1 MASMDLQTITNDL
14 NRRFAAPL
22 PEFYKRRIIFWYDDD
37 REFEDLLDELGLE
50 NAQLLALTGTNNF
63 AAKKLLAVDDTTS
76 NFLVYCPLSYD
87 KPEDNWLINIEMYS
101 EEFRADLNSI
111 WMDEMGLPTT
121 NPTIRR
127 MVKGYRKFFNSIE
140 RRKSVSALA
149 PNIATASQL
158 HLAVMATICGVKDM
172 QPSSIIRAVL
182 AQSLELDTNTIY
194 QDFVKYDAQNPFW
207 VMVSQA
213 TGYKVNF
220 AEGEREGALGHSE
233 GDDSDLGRMAIHILL
248 TATTRTMRSEHLA
261 GLDSFISTP
270 HQSYCYDLVSDWLQ
284 SADSESLYH
293 IARFV
298 EDEARLPQRFLKLDV
313 NDLAGTESFP
323 CINECILTIL
333 MKEIGDFIIN
343 VDAITAVVEKRRA
356 MAWYD
361 AVSCY
366 YEGLLQ
372 VANMQ
377 AFFHDHASGFHLAQ
391 PKQVWDAYT
400 SDYYKMDAYY
410 RQFHLC
416 FIRSLTVSNAV
427 LDDLFKHVVEK
438 VEGLY
443 SGWYL
448 SQLGNNWSDVCA
460 EELADYGRILEVNQ
474 QESFY
479 RTNVANADSKV
490 YVIISDAL
498 RYEVAASLA
507 DQLRRETQSK
517 VTLDSMEAIFPTI
530 TKFGMAALLPHNELE
545 VVQKQSGLVSVLADG
560 QSTES
565 NNRDKLLKGAHSQS
579 VALQYKNIIGMKRAD
594 RQALVKGMDVVY
606 IYHDKVD
613 EASHTSDTMVFPAC
627 DDAITEIKNLV
638 RIICNDFGGTHIYI
652 TADHGFLYTYSPL
665 TEDDKVDKSGF
676 ADRMLEY
683 GRRFCLMQQGSNP
696 DYLLPVKFLEGKTD
710 MEAYATRENIRIK
723 MSGGGLNFV
732 HGGISLQEMV
742 VPVIDYQYLR
752 NQYKTYQRNKDKYDT
767 KPVELSLLSSTRKIV
782 NMLFSLNFY
791 QKEPVGDNR
800 SACNYQLYFTD
811 DAGRQI
817 SDTVRIIA
825 DKVSDNGQE
834 RTFRCSFNLKS
845 LKYSNQDS
853 YYLVIADESGL
864 QALQREEFQIDIA
877 FALDEFN
884 FFG

>member
-1 MASMDLQTITNDL
+1 MASMDLQTITQDL

-22 PEFYKRRIIFWYDDD
+22 PEFYKRRIIFWYDED
-37 REFEDLLDELGLE
+37 REFEDKLDELELD
-50 NAQLLALTGTNNF
+50 NASVLALTGTNNF
-63 AAKKLLAVDDTTS
+63 EAKKLLAVDDTTS
-76 NFLVYCPLSYD
+76 NYLVYCPIHYEKL
-87 KPEDNWLINIEMYS
+87 EDNWLINIELYS

-111 WMDEMGLPTT
+111 WMDEMGLPS
-121 NPTIRR
+121 NPTIRK
-127 MVKGYRKFFNSIE
+127 MVKGYHKFFNNIE
-140 RRKSVSALA
+140 RRKDVAELA
-149 PNIATASQL
+149 KNISTASQL
-158 HLAVMATICGVKDM
+158 HLAVMAQISGVSDTR
-172 QPSSIIRAVL
+172 PSSIMQAVL
-182 AQSLELDTNTIY
+182 TQSLDLEANTIY
-194 QDFVKYDAQNPFW
+194 QEFVKYGVQNPFW

-213 TGYKVNF
+213 TGY
-220 AEGEREGALGHSE
+220 SE
-233 GDDSDLGRMAIHILL
+233 GDDCDLARLATHILL

-270 HQSYCYDLVSDWLQ
+270 HQSYCYDMVSDWLQ
-284 SADSESLYH
+284 SNERDSLYR

-298 EDEARLPQRFLKLDV
+298 EEETRLPQRFLKLGVD
-313 NDLAGTESFP
+313 DLANTECFP

-333 MKEIGDFIIN
+333 MKEISDYIIN
-343 VDAITAVVEKRRA
+343 ADAITAIVEKRRA
-356 MAWYD
+356 MVWYD
-361 AVSCY
+361 NVSCY

-377 AFFHDHASGFHLAQ
+377 AFYHEHAAGFHLAQ
-391 PKQVWDAYT
+391 AKMIWEAYT

-416 FIRSLTVSNAV
+416 FGQSLTVSNSV
-427 LDDLFKHVVEK
+427 LDDLFKQVVEK

-443 SGWYL
+443 NGWFL
-448 SQLGNNWSDVCA
+448 GQLGSNWSNVCA
-460 EELADYGRILEVNQ
+460 QELADYGRILEIDQ
-474 QESFY
+474 QEDFY
-479 RTNVANADSKV
+479 RSKVKLADNKV

-530 TKFGMAALLPHNELE
+530 TKFGMAALLPHKELSA
-545 VVQKQSGLVSVLADG
+545 VQKVSGLVSVLADG
-560 QSTES
+560 QSTDS
-565 NNRDKLLKGAHSQS
+565 NNRDKLLKDACSQS
-579 VALQYKNIIGMKRAD
+579 VALQYKNIIGMKRAE

-627 DDAITEIKNLV
+627 EDAIAEIKNLV
-638 RIICNDFGGTHIYI
+638 RIICNEFGGTRIYI

-665 TEDDKVDKSGF
+665 TEDDKVDKTGF
-676 ADRMLEY
+676 VNRMLEY
-683 GRRFCLMQQGSNP
+683 GRRFCLMQHGSNP
-696 DYLLPVKFLEGKTD
+696 DYLMPIKFLDGNSE
-710 MEAYATRENIRIK
+710 MEAFAPRENVRIK
-723 MSGGGLNFV
+723 MNGGGLNFV

-742 VPVIDYQYLR
+742 VPVIEYQYLR
-752 NQYKTYQRNKDKYDT
+752 NQSKTYQRNKDKYDT
-767 KPVELSLLSSTRKIV
+767 KPVEISLLSSIRKIV

-791 QKEPVGDNR
+791 QKEAVGDNR
-800 SACNYQLYFTD
+800 SACNYQLYFVD
-811 DAGRQI
+811 SSGKQI
-817 SDTVRIIA
+817 SDTARIIA
-825 DKVSDNGQE
+825 DKTSDNGQE

-845 LKYSNQDS
+845 LKYSKQDS

-864 QALQREEFQIDIA
+864 QAPQREEFQIDIA